1 VWQISHGIENLT
13 ILFNKAY
20 KTAYEW
26 IGKEPGIDASYQK
39 SENFKF
45 IWLLDA
51 TKKTLE
57 R

>member
-1 VWQISHGIENLT
+1 MWQISHGIENLT